1 MKAGFRRL
9 GYAALGLFGF
19 LVVQTL
25 LTSAASTP
33 QKPTTVVAAQIPASY
48 PDDTPIDHPEID
60 HTVID
65 LYERVSPNV
74 VNITARAEQ
83 TDIFGRRRRVQ
94 SGGSGFVI
102 DQDGHIVTNH
112 HVVRGATQLDVTLA
126 DGSSYP
132 GEVLGVDGVN
142 DLAVVRLQAPA
153 DTIEEL
159 SAVPLG
165 ASHSLQV
172 GETVVAIGNPYG
184 LERSATKGIVSS
196 LGRVRTG
203 ETERQITNMIQT
215 DAAINPGNSGG
226 PLLNLS
232 GEVIGINEQIHVSGS
247 RGNIGI
253 GFAIPVDTLVRYLP
267 DLLEGSEP
275 RHAWLGIGGLSVT
288 SLMAERHGLPV
299 ERGVLVT
306 SVVDGGPA
314 EQAGLIAATPSGQ
327 TLDADIVTAIDGE
340 PVRKAEDIAAY
351 VDAAEPG
358 WVVTLSVVRNGQAL
372 QVPVSLG
379 AWEDQ
384 GEPAGD

>member
-1 MKAGFRRL
+1 
-9 GYAALGLFGF
+9 
-19 LVVQTL
+19 
-25 LTSAASTP
+25 
-33 QKPTTVVAAQIPASY
+33 
-48 PDDTPIDHPEID
+48 
-60 HTVID
+60 
-65 LYERVSPNV
+65 
-74 VNITARAEQ
+74 
-83 TDIFGRRRRVQ
+83 
-94 SGGSGFVI
+94 
-102 DQDGHIVTNH
+102 
-112 HVVRGATQLDVTLA
+112 
-126 DGSSYP
+126 
-132 GEVLGVDGVN
+132 
-142 DLAVVRLQAPA
+142 
-153 DTIEEL
+153 
-159 SAVPLG
+159 
-165 ASHSLQV
+165 
-172 GETVVAIGNPYG
+172 
-184 LERSATKGIVSS
+184 
-196 LGRVRTG
+196 
-203 ETERQITNMIQT
+203 MIQT

-288 SLMAERHGLPV
+288 SLMAERHGLVV